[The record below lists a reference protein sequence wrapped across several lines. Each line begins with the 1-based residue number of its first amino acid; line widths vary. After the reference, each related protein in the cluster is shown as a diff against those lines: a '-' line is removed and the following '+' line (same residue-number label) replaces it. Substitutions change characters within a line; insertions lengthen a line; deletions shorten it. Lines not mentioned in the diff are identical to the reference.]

1 MKPFMLL
8 SLLFAFAAC
17 SKNENTQNSNCVL
30 NRSNFI
36 GVYKLASVTQ
46 ISPTGV
52 ETNALGGA
60 CYKSCELDDTYEFR
74 SDSAI
79 FKDNTLACATTD
91 NYGAS
96 TWDLFG
102 DTLQITEDWNPIT
115 RDNTPHIRAK
125 ILNFNCNSFTVFLG
139 LELCPVMGTRY
150 KATYKRN

>member
-1 MKPFMLL
+1 MLL
-8 SLLFAFAAC
+8 TLLFAFAAC

-36 GVYKLASVTQ
+36 GVYKLAAVTE
-46 ISPTGV
+46 ISPAGV

-60 CYKSCELDDTYEFR
+60 CYKPCELDDTYEFR

-79 FKDNTLACATTD
+79 FKANSIACATTD

-102 DTLQITEDWNPIT
+102 DTLYISQDWNLIT
-115 RDNTPHIRAK
+115 RDNTPNSRAI
-125 ILNFNCNSFTVFLG
+125 ILDFNCDSFTVFLG
-139 LELCPVMGTRY
+139 LDLCPVRGTMY